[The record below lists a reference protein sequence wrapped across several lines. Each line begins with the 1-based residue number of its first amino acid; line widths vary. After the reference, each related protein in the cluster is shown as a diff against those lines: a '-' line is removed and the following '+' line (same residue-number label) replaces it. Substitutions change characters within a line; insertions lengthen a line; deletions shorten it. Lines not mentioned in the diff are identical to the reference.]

1 MKHQVLVIKVKVIA
15 SIYIL
20 HTSYVD
26 FCHCYLDCNKQCPP
40 GAHLKDCGACVCT
53 SITLYGR
60 VTNDVMEVVQNA
72 SIFLESMRYAPIAT
86 TGSLGRFSVNGVCIV
101 SETIFIQAE
110 GHAGQH
116 VTPTEVNT
124 THWTISNVTL
134 QKYSKDKYFSVI
146 IFRSSRSSCYILN
159 TCKTLYFVFYNS
171 TTSDNTTTTRQGAI
185 YWPKCYPLL

>member
-15 SIYIL
+15 SINIL

-86 TGSLGRFSVNGVCIV
+86 TGSLGRFRVNGVCIV
-101 SETIFIQAE
+101 SETIFIQSE

-146 IFRSSRSSCYILN
+146 IFRSRRSSC
-159 TCKTLYFVFYNS
+159 
-171 TTSDNTTTTRQGAI
+171 
-185 YWPKCYPLL
+185 